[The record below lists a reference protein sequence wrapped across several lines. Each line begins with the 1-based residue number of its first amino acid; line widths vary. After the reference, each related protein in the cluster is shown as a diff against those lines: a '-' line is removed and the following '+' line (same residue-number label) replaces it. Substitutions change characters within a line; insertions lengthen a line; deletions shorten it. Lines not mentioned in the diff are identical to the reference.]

1 MKHVFIAL
9 TFFIS
14 SAKVAAQVMFD
25 MPTCAV
31 LIDHN
36 KRNFKDHQDLMSNQI
51 TSTVTVNELNTSTS
65 KMKQLTDGLEK
76 RVNQVFIIITDAY
89 TTYHIYQSLDLV
101 YAAQSKAIGLL
112 SSHPELTPF
121 VVGYEQKIVN
131 SAEDLFL
138 FCYAIVLSYG
148 DFNKITVA
156 DRKQIYNNL
165 DHTLSRLVINANAM
179 VYEIQ
184 LYSLQKRF
192 KDSHLGTI
200 INNDKNL
207 SKDILNSF
215 HF

>member
-36 KRNFKDHQDLMSNQI
+36 KTNFKDHQNLMSNQVA
-51 TSTVTVNELNTSTS
+51 STVTVAELNTSTS
-65 KMKQLTDGLEK
+65 KMKQLTNDLEK

-89 TTYHIYQSLDLV
+89 TTYHIYQSLDMV
-101 YAAQSKAIGLL
+101 YAAQSKAVGLL

-165 DHTLSRLVINANAM
+165 DHTLSKLVINANAM

-192 KDSHLGTI
+192 KDSQLGTI
-200 INNDKNL
+200 INNDKTL
-207 SKDILNSF
+207 SKDIINSF